1 MNVRPESADLAASI
15 GSLSVDLVG
24 RDNLRGLQV
33 FIDNLN
39 HVGTISVALYDNT
52 DSAQKNALVEL
63 ADVERA
69 FFDDAILSFSFVRD
83 IDHAPQSLEPSV
95 RHFSYA

>member
-15 GSLSVDLVG
+15 GTLSVDLVG
-24 RDNLRGLQV
+24 RDKLRGLQV
-33 FIDNLN
+33 FMDNLN
-39 HVGTISVALYDNT
+39 HVGTVSVALNDNT
-52 DSAQKNALVEL
+52 DSAQKNALSEL

-83 IDHAPQSLEPSV
+83 IDHSPQSLEPSV